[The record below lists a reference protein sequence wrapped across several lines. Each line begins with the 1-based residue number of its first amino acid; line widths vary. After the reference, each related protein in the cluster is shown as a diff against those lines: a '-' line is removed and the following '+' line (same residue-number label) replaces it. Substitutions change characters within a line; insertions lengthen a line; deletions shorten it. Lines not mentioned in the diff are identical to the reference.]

1 MLPTSLRLGLSLLA
15 LLASGATASAQS
27 ADAAAEDPIAQA
39 ILQNEANPPTPN
51 APAAPAP
58 RKAEAG
64 FDPGEF
70 VMAANTAVFS
80 PEPFLRGKHDP
91 RMAKLQV
98 LLDRDAVSP
107 GVIDG
112 FHGGNVSKAISAAE
126 RIAGLPEDGI
136 LDAQLWAV
144 LEKDSPDAFVA
155 YEITED
161 DVAGPF
167 VPHMPTDYAE
177 MAQLPG
183 LSYRDPVELLAERFH
198 MDEDFLRAMNPD
210 VSFDTPDTTIIVAN
224 VGQNATGKVAQ
235 IIADKG
241 RRQILGYDAAGK
253 LLVAYPAT
261 IGSSDLPSPTG
272 THAIKNIAVNP
283 EYWYRPQVNF
293 QQGNNTKALRLP
305 PGPNNPVGAVWI
317 GLDKPTYGIHGS
329 PEPSKIDK
337 TNSHGCIRLA
347 NFDAQELAK
356 LVQPGVTVEF
366 VDAKVD
372 LTSAE

>member
-1 MLPTSLRLGLSLLA
+1 MPTSLRLGLSLLA
-15 LLASGATASAQS
+15 LLASGAAASAQLT
-27 ADAAAEDPIAQA
+27 DAAEDPIAKA
-39 ILQNEANPPTPN
+39 ILESAANPPAPN
-51 APAAPAP
+51 VPEAPAP
-58 RKAEAG
+58 RKADAD

-70 VMAANTAVFS
+70 VIAANTAVFS
-80 PEPFLRGKHDP
+80 PEPFARGKRDA

-98 LLDRDAVSP
+98 LLDRDHVSP

-112 FHGGNVSKAISAAE
+112 FHGGNVSKAISAAQ
-126 RIAGLPEDGI
+126 RMAGLSETGV

-144 LEKDSPDAFVA
+144 LEKDRPDAFVA

-167 VPHMPTDYAE
+167 VPQMPTDYAE

-183 LSYRDPVELLAERFH
+183 LSYRHPVEMLAERFH

-210 VSFDTPDTTIIVAN
+210 VSFDTPGTTIIVAN
-224 VGQNATGKVAQ
+224 VGKNATGSVTQ
-235 IIADKG
+235 IVADKG

-272 THAIKNIAVNP
+272 VHAVKNIAINP

-366 VDAKVD
+366 VEAKVD